1 MRFAFCY
8 LIGITGFLATYSGL
22 IRTREKKRYFKKR
35 AIGYNS
41 DPDGLNKLIVW
52 ISVNTSTF
60 CLTLVI
66 TREPFISF
74 VTSLGA
80 AMGSLLVPGIR
91 KNMKIKRL
99 RKQIEIVLLQLSS
112 TLHGN
117 PSASAA
123 IKIVTKEIAMPAAA
137 ELARATAEVD
147 QGMPLEGA
155 LRSMAGRFDS
165 ELMEMAV
172 DVLLV
177 TRETGGDSAHMM
189 ERLADIARQRQM
201 IERKIKLMTSQQKAT
216 AVSVTVIPI
225 LFILGLCILAP
236 EYTDYLKSPMGL
248 LALSYAVVS
257 ISIGF
262 AAIRHM
268 GRIMPE
274 ASQC

>member
-1 MRFAFCY
+1 
-8 LIGITGFLATYSGL
+8 
-22 IRTREKKRYFKKR
+22 
-35 AIGYNS
+35 
-41 DPDGLNKLIVW
+41 
-52 ISVNTSTF
+52 
-60 CLTLVI
+60 
-66 TREPFISF
+66 
-74 VTSLGA
+74 
-80 AMGSLLVPGIR
+80 MGSLLVPGIR

-123 IKIVTKEIAMPAAA
+123 IKLVTKEIAMPAAA

-147 QGMPLEGA
+147 QGMPLERA

-201 IERKIKLMTSQQKAT
+201 IERKIQSMTSQQKAT

-236 EYTDYLKSPMGL
+236 EYTEYLKSPMGL

-257 ISIGF
+257 ISVGF
-262 AAIRHM
+262 AAIRRM